1 MNVKLLYCH
10 DISFSFSFSFVPF
23 LVTMKSKVFF
33 FPIYVPVRV
42 MSIQST
48 TIKNVLVLLVRFFD
62 NTHTLYLQGQEDS
75 SNDTTRERIL
85 QPSTG
90 YSLGTSSRILNHS
103 FPVDQNFSHNE
114 EVVPRSIAL
123 PEIPPVDKSPTSP
136 KRPCSTKRSLP
147 AKSEACRDGHI
158 RTTGTPVGFIVSG
171 TQQSRL
177 PLPDKSYN
185 NNQGLN
191 LF

>member
-123 PEIPPVDKSPTSP
+123 PEIPPVDKSQLHPNDPAVPRDPCQQNEKPAGMVTYVLPVLLWDSLYQGPSSLHYHFLTSP
-136 KRPCSTKRSLP
+136 TTTT
-147 AKSEACRDGHI
+147 RD
-158 RTTGTPVGFIVSG
+158 
-171 TQQSRL
+171 
-177 PLPDKSYN
+177 
-185 NNQGLN
+185 
-191 LF
+191 